1 MIYIKIDYYI
11 CCMILK
17 KKSDEY
23 FMKQALSE
31 AHKALELDEVP
42 VGAVI
47 VCDNQIIARGHNLM
61 QRLNDATAHAEMQ
74 VFASATNYLGNKYLN
89 HCTLFVTLEPCLMCA
104 AASYWAQIG
113 RLVYAASDTKRRYS
127 FKKEEVY
134 HPKTLLTKGI
144 LEVESSKLLSDFFSK
159 KR

>member
-1 MIYIKIDYYI
+1 
-11 CCMILK
+11 MILQD
-17 KKSDEY
+17 KSDEY

-74 VFASATNYLGNKYLN
+74 VFTAAFDYLGGKYLN
-89 HCTLFVTLEPCLMCA
+89 ECVLYVTLEPCVMCA
-104 AASYWAQIG
+104 GASYWAQLKKIVFG
-113 RLVYAASDTKRRYS
+113 ASDERRGFES
-127 FKKEEVY
+127 ISKNIL
-134 HPKTLLTKGI
+134 HPKTEYVGGLMQ
-144 LEVESSKLLSDFFSK
+144 EDCSKLLLDFFAR
-159 KR
+159 KRELN